1 MIKKNI
7 DLGIIIPVYNVEK
20 YLPHCLDSIFN
31 QSLDNSDFEVI
42 VVNDCS
48 KGNCEEIIKKLF
60 KNPKK
65 KFIGVIESDRY
76 KIYKVFF
83 KGLVLK
89 NKKPHNWL

>member
-7 DLGIIIPVYNVEK
+7 DLSIIIPVYNVEK

-48 KGNCEEIIKKLF
+48 KGNCEEIIKEAIDLNEAI
-60 KNPKK
+60 KN
-65 KFIGVIESDRY
+65 GYEVC
-76 KIYKVFF
+76 KIC
-83 KGLVLK
+83 
-89 NKKPHNWL
+89 KPYGI